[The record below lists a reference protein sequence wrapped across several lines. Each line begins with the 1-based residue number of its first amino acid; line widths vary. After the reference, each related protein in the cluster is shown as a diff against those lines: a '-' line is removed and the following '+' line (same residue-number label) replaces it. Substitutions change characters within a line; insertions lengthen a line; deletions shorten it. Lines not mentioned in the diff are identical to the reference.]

1 MANDSQEQYPDYPVF
16 KGLQR
21 PLEFMGLRGRYIY
34 WAAGTVG
41 GGILSF
47 LIGYVA
53 FGFIVGLILITSIV
67 GFGGAMIFLKQ
78 HKGLHSKKSPSGVFI
93 LAHLF
98 EYKRR

>member
-1 MANDSQEQYPDYPVF
+1 MFNNTQESYPDYPVF

-21 PLEFMGLRGRYIY
+21 PLEFLSLRGRYIY

-53 FGFIVGLILITSIV
+53 FGFLVGLCLVTSIL
-67 GFGGAMIFLKQ
+67 GFGGAMIFLRQ
-78 HKGLHSKKSPSGVFI
+78 HKGLHTKKSPKGIFI
-93 LAHLF
+93 TAHLTEF
-98 EYKRR
+98 